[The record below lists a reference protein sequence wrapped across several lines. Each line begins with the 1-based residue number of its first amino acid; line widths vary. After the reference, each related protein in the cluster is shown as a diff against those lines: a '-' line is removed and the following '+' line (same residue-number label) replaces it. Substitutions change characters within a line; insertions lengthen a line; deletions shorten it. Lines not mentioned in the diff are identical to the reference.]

1 MPVVTG
7 LDVQSQVR
15 SRRADAAL
23 VSGASQRA
31 CRATGIDAMLLTAP
45 PPLSSNGTPAYL
57 HRKGRFR
64 FVAITRDQPSK
75 RVSSKGLNAAIPAL
89 LTNAF
94 R

>member
-1 MPVVTG
+1 
-7 LDVQSQVR
+7 
-15 SRRADAAL
+15 
-23 VSGASQRA
+23 
-31 CRATGIDAMLLTAP
+31 MLLTAP